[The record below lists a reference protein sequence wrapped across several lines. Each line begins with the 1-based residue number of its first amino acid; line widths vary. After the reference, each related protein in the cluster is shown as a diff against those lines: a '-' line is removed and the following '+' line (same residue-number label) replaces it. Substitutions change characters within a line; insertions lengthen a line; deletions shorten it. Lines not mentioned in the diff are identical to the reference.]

1 MRSKVWRWFWRPS
14 GNYTWGGIFVAG
26 CFAGIIFWGGFNTA
40 MEQSNRLE
48 FCTACHSMENFV
60 FPEYRQSVHYRN
72 AAGVRASCSDCHVPK
87 EWGPKVIRKIKA
99 TGELW
104 GWVTRSIRTRP
115 KFEAMRERLALKVW
129 LEMKANDSH
138 ECRNCHSYEAM
149 DFHAQGL
156 IAQRDMQK
164 AMKEGK
170 TCIDCHKG
178 VAHRLPEGYEPDSA
192 VYEEDLEKLASVQ
205 PLA

>member
-1 MRSKVWRWFWRPS
+1 MIKTFWNWFWS
-14 GNYTWGGIFVAG
+14 ATSKYTWGSIFVVG
-26 CFAGIIFWGGFNTA
+26 GIAGIMFWGGFNTA
-40 MEQSNRLE
+40 MEQTNTLE
-48 FCTACHSMENFV
+48 FCTTCHAMENFV
-60 FPEYRQSVHYRN
+60 LPGYQESVHYSN

-87 EWGPKVIRKIKA
+87 EWGHKVIRKIKA

-104 GWVTRSIRTRP
+104 GWATQAIRTRP
-115 KFEAMRERLALKVW
+115 KFEGMREKLALKVW
-129 LEMKANDSH
+129 VEMKANDSR

-178 VAHRLPEGYEPDSA
+178 IAHQLPEGYEADSI
-192 VYEEDLEKLASVQ
+192 VYQEDLQKL
-205 PLA
+205 